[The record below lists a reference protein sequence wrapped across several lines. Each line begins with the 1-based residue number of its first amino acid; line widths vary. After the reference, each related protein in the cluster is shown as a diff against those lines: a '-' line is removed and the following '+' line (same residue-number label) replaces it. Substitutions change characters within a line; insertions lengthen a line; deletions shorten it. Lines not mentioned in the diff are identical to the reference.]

1 MNIPFQLEDNE
12 VITNKIGRHWIDLA
26 SPLIAACG
34 LFAAGFGLTVGANFY
49 SQLIPANIIPYFSL
63 NIIDWLSMVLIGL
76 GSLILLVGYWVYKQ
90 NYLLLTNMH
99 LIEVKQVGLFG
110 REVSQLGLG
119 RLQDVTGRR
128 LGFWATVLNYGDVL
142 VQTAAETGEFNFS
155 HVPAP
160 QTVADMCRSAHD
172 DYIRDHPEQNMI

>member
-12 VITNKIGRHWIDLA
+12 VITNKIGRHWVDLA

-34 LFAAGFGLTVGANFY
+34 LFAAGFGLTIGAGFY
-49 SQLIPANIIPYFSL
+49 AKIIPVIPM
-63 NIIDWLSMVLIGL
+63 NIVDWVSTVLIGL

-128 LGFWATVLNYGDVL
+128 RGFWATVLNYGDVL

-160 QTVADMCRSAHD
+160 QHVADMCRSAHD
-172 DYIRDHPEQNMI
+172 DYIRDHPEQGLRELV